1 MASCSQHV
9 HPFPSTVW
17 ANQHLD
23 QSAHY
28 ACRQEQQLPKHFASP
43 GSRASAQYV
52 QPGPAMAGFLNR
64 LLLTASLFLHVI
76 WALECNG
83 RIQPNYIR
91 IPQVISVRTPTNIKG
106 ARFNPQHAYFSYRN
120 TLVYM
125 NINLQ
130 RSYSLASIFYAWS
143 QDRIFTLS
151 YLRMISSLYSSF
163 GRIDLVPFCC
173 MQKA

>member
-1 MASCSQHV
+1 MGKTTTASCSQHV
-9 HPFPSTVW
+9 HPFPSTVR

-43 GSRASAQYV
+43 GSLASAQYV

-64 LLLTASLFLHVI
+64 LLPTASLFLHVI
-76 WALECNG
+76 RALECNG

-91 IPQVISVRTPTNIKG
+91 IPQVISVRTPTNING
-106 ARFNPQHAYFSYRN
+106 ARFNPQHAYFSYGN

-125 NINLQ
+125 NVNLQ
-130 RSYSLASIFYAWS
+130 RSYSLASIFY
-143 QDRIFTLS
+143 T
-151 YLRMISSLYSSF
+151 
-163 GRIDLVPFCC
+163 
-173 MQKA
+173 